1 METEA
6 LKRVEQKQGH
16 LDTDDLRLHALSDLS
31 HTVSRKSSVVEI
43 ESVDDLPGLPLKD
56 VLSLQAVAMGVLR
69 ESARRPRV
77 RNRLHQF
84 TLLQNSGSPIGSNDV
99 DRFVSIRTGMVDF
112 RSWKLSVSFLEY
124 ILNDKL
130 RYSNTRELYQLEWG
144 ADGQATGTKLTI
156 VNYNPVVDTYLHPD
170 TQVLID
176 QVVPYGSKWR
186 QPLYPEAIE
195 EIKERMLDT
204 VNQFDNE
211 AAA

>member
-1 METEA
+1 METVA
-6 LKRVEQKQGH
+6 LRRVEQGQDHRG
-16 LDTDDLRLHALSDLS
+16 TDGLRLHALSDLRR
-31 HTVSRKSSVVEI
+31 TVNRKSSAVEI
-43 ESVDDLPGLPLKD
+43 EPIDDLPELPLKD

-69 ESARRPRV
+69 ENARRPRV
-77 RNRLHQF
+77 RNKLHQF

-99 DRFVSIRTGMVDF
+99 DRFVSVRTGMVDF

-156 VNYNPVVDTYLHPD
+156 VNYNPVVDTYIHPD
-170 TQVLID
+170 TQALTD
-176 QVVPYGSKWR
+176 QVVPSGSSWR
-186 QPLYPEAIE
+186 QPLHPQAIE
-195 EIKERMLDT
+195 EIRERMLNT
-204 VNQFDNE
+204 VGQFDIE